1 MATRLAIVYDR
12 LRWEEKQLYTGALGA
27 GVEVTLVDAKTNG
40 LALSDDLGKWRDEDV
55 VLQRCISYYR
65 GLYYTAI
72 LESMGVPVINKFGT
86 SLVGGNKLLTT
97 LKLVKAGVPTPH
109 TYAAFSDES
118 ALNLMEDMGYPVVVK
133 PIVGS
138 WGRLIA
144 RIDDRDDAGLLI
156 EARRLSPDP
165 LQHIYYL
172 QEYVDRP
179 PRDIRAVVVGD
190 DVVAAIYRY
199 QPPGDWRTN
208 VARGGRVEA
217 ARLAGEQREIILK
230 AAEAVGGGVL
240 GVDAMEARDGLL
252 VHEVN
257 NTVEFKGA
265 SQATGVDIASRIVE
279 YAKAIGSR

>member
-1 MATRLAIVYDR
+1 MVTRLAIVYDR
-12 LRWEEKQLYTGALGA
+12 LRWEEKKLYTSAKDA

-40 LALSDDLGKWRDEDV
+40 LTLFDDVGRWKDEDV
-55 VLQRCISYYR
+55 VLQRCISHYR

-72 LESMGVPVINKFGT
+72 LESMGIPVVNSFET
-86 SLVGGNKLLTT
+86 SLVSGNKLLTT
-97 LKLVKAGVPTPH
+97 LKLAKAGVPTPR
-109 TYAAFSDES
+109 TYAAFSDEA
-118 ALNLMEDMGYPVVVK
+118 ALNIMESIGYPVVVK

-144 RIDDRDDAGLLI
+144 RIDDRDDASLLI
-156 EARRLSPDP
+156 EARRLSSDP

-179 PRDIRAVVVGD
+179 PRDIRAIVVGE

-217 ARLAGEQREIILK
+217 AILTGEQREMILK
-230 AAEAVGGGVL
+230 AAGAVGGGVL
-240 GVDAMEARDGLL
+240 GVDAMEAREGLL

-265 SQATGVDIASRIVE
+265 SQATGLDIASRIVD
-279 YAKAIGSR
+279 YAKIIGSR